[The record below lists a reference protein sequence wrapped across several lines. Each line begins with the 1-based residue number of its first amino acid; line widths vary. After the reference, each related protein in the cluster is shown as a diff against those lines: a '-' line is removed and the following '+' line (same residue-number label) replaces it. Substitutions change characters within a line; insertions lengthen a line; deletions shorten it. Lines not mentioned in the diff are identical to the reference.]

1 MQIFYLINSGGVI
14 YARVF
19 KLEESVLPFIVGI
32 KNTGHGDIS
41 PLGRKIAGIIDLYR
55 RQEFDTLRAA
65 GGGVR
70 YKADVIVSRLTLGDG
85 EGPAHLN

>member
-55 RQEFDTLRAA
+55 RQELRAA

-70 YKADVIVSRLTLGDG
+70 YKAGVIVSHLTLGDG